1 MIKTL
6 LSACCFIPFTVYL
19 IYICITGQPE
29 DFLLTLFVMPIFI
42 TVLMQIVFLI
52 AYICKWLRK
61 VQIHCAIPAASF
73 TGAFVYVFYRFY
85 DAHKHII
92 YFEHGRW
99 VQIPDSFALF
109 MAGIFGP
116 VFLSPFFLAAA
127 ITTAGI
133 YGTYFK
139 PPVARPSVSG
149 KLLFD
154 ESANQS

>member
-1 MIKTL
+1 MK
-6 LSACCFIPFTVYL
+6 
-19 IYICITGQPE
+19 
-29 DFLLTLFVMPIFI
+29 
-42 TVLMQIVFLI
+42 IVFLI

-61 VQIHCAIPAASF
+61 EQIHCAIPTASF

-85 DAHKHII
+85 YDAYKYII
-92 YFEHGRW
+92 YSEHGLW

-133 YGTYFK
+133 YSTYFK
-139 PPVARPSVSG
+139 PPVTRPSVSG

-154 ESANQS
+154 ESMISPSDRDSQG